1 MRVKTKNGK
10 FASKESAIFKFVKR
24 TGKTAED
31 YYTWAKECGEKASF
45 NYKNRK
51 ICDKFGLESITE
63 LAYYKSLDCSD
74 IINENELHEFIL
86 ERCENVA
93 EMAASYLEIVSHWK
107 DYEDKNDFIQA
118 NLSKFPKKS
127 FERWSDI
134 NLISQVSPSW
144 FDSKGIA
151 LDVQAEA
158 LSEAFY
164 LKITIQDLVD
174 HVLNFKKGKYVNP
187 QHILIGRYLAKL
199 EAMCGFAITEKY
211 AIHLTSIIDTTEEKV
226 LVESEVDDLPF

>member
-10 FASKESAIFKFVKR
+10 FASKDSAIFKFVQR
-24 TGKTAED
+24 TGKTPEE
-31 YYTWAKECGEKASF
+31 YYTWASECGEKASF

-51 ICDKFGLESITE
+51 ICAKFGLESINDMVN
-63 LAYYKSLDCSD
+63 YKSLDCSD
-74 IINENELHEFIL
+74 IQNENELHEFIL
-86 ERCENVA
+86 ERCENVS
-93 EMAASYLEIVSHWK
+93 ELAASYIEVKQQWR

-118 NLSKFPKKS
+118 NLSKFPKAS

-144 FDSKGIA
+144 FDSKGIP

-164 LKITIQDLVD
+164 VEISIQDLVD

-199 EAMCGFAITEKY
+199 EEMCGFSISEKY
-211 AIHLTSIIDTTEEKV
+211 ALHLTNI
-226 LVESEVDDLPF
+226 VD